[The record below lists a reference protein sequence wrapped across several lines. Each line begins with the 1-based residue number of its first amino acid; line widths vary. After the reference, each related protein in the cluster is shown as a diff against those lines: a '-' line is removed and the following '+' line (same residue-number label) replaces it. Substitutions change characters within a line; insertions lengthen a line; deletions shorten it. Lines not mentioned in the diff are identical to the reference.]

1 MHEFLGVVLTAPKI
15 AKGAIIQLEPH
26 TPTIKGITF
35 GQGLHQAAAL
45 AVFTLLLTVHR
56 AVANRGF
63 ILRREGFSTDVLLV
77 AALGALT
84 TMWSLVVAMSNTLSG
99 GRTCTTGGYGEC
111 LARLAYIPWLLQ
123 IFFFFWLI
131 GFVDA
136 IRLEDR
142 RRTSTVPC
150 GLWNLSSGM
159 GPYDWTGSINKW
171 YRLSLYIISLLVIAS
186 TSYGSF
192 QHGYH
197 ITGFLNLI
205 GIALFYTAS
214 SGLNP
219 YASAPH
225 KYAGDMIRV
234 ALATSHSAGTVYVLP
249 SRGYAFDAVWSP
261 KIEAEHIQTDEY
273 LMPLF
278 FRLRSGDANVQTI
291 EATLRLILAPFSR
304 RTILTVEQLND
315 LADWLYADSN
325 YHGMRGIRCKRQPN
339 TNLIGRDVL
348 YALCHAEYL
357 LFVNRDMLSPERQA
371 LFTKFRNGARSG
383 GTNGMKKFDSAGFQ
397 AGLDGYRWAVREV
410 YAIFGENIVDPH
422 ALDPFIGDLQP
433 PSDSKALRGVKCA
446 DMEEYVTRLWNL
458 CILDGETTFT
468 ALYAFSCIWFAE
480 MGNVGGFH
488 IFPLQSRTKQGDL
501 VIWHIVWRQAWFCCI
516 TAQLV
521 TMSPVILSAFIA
533 GLLN

>member
-1 MHEFLGVVLTAPKI
+1 MRNILGAMLTAPMLTN
-15 AKGAIIQLEPH
+15 GAAITLEPRSQSLS
-26 TPTIKGITF
+26 GVSV
-35 GQGLHQAAAL
+35 GQGLHQAVAL
-45 AVFTLLLTVHR
+45 AAFTLLLTVHR
-56 AVANRGF
+56 AIANQGF
-63 ILRREGFSTDVLLV
+63 ILRREVLSTDFLLAV
-77 AALGALT
+77 ALGALVT
-84 TMWSLVVAMSNTLSG
+84 IWSAIVVVSG
-99 GRTCTTGGYGEC
+99 TVVGDKPCTTGGYGEC
-111 LARLAYIPWLLQ
+111 LARMAYIPWLLQ
-123 IFFFFWLI
+123 ILFLFWLI
-131 GFVDA
+131 GVVDA

-150 GLWNLSSGM
+150 GLWNLNSGT
-159 GPYDWTGSINKW
+159 GPYDWAGSVNKW
-171 YRLSLYIISLLVIAS
+171 FRLLLYTVGLLAVAP

-192 QHGYH
+192 QQGNQT
-197 ITGFLNLI
+197 IGFLNLV
-205 GIALFYTAS
+205 GIALFYAAG

-234 ALATSHSAGTVYVLP
+234 ALATSHSAGTVYILP

-261 KIEAEHIQTDEY
+261 KISDEHIQTDEH

-278 FRLRSGDANVQTI
+278 SRVRAGDANVQTI

-357 LFVNRDMLSPERQA
+357 LFVNRDMLSPERQDLIA
-371 LFTKFRNGARSG
+371 KFRNGARNG
-383 GTNGMKKFDSAGFQ
+383 GEYGRNKSDSVGFQ
-397 AGLDGYRWAVREV
+397 AGVEGYRCAVREV
-410 YAIFGENIVDPH
+410 YSILGESVVDSS
-422 ALDPFIGDLQP
+422 ALDPFKGNLEP
-433 PSDSKALRGVKCA
+433 PKESKALGGVRCA
-446 DMEEYVTRLWNL
+446 DMEEYVTQLWNL
-458 CILDGETTFT
+458 CILHGESTFT
-468 ALYAFSCIWFAE
+468 ALYTFSFIWFTE

-488 IFPLQSRTKQGDL
+488 IFPLQPRTKQGDL
-501 VIWHIVWRQAWFCCI
+501 VTWHVVWRQAWFCCI

-521 TMSPVILSAFIA
+521 TMSPIILSAFLSGIFK
-533 GLLN
+533 